1 MTKYFLDGID
11 DNVTVWEIGSL
22 FRSLTGSKW
31 NINVSFS
38 PPQSKKY
45 TSISNASLL
54 ARRRLLRATQTFK
67 KPGHPLNFTLSG
79 TSHWEVK
86 TIGQCPI
93 GDGYSKKQEFGQ
105 FCFVFTTP
113 DGITVYLPQFELAR
127 ILFFHGGYLSR
138 TAIESDCLETDFAV
152 EIDDKDNAVIRVM
165 PCTSYSLSHLNDPTC
180 RNYLSWILLNA
191 DVKGSYR
198 SITKYQRLY
207 GYDTYKYRKWKF
219 QFDPPQ
225 LEQVDLYAR
234 GHYETNSKLFFLY
247 EIDRIENI
255 PNTPFRS
262 VSMEHPEFENTIHG
276 EGHGARPAGGGSD
289 TPTIVHDDIVSNA
302 NIQPATLENERVTI
316 TFKHPFYVAKV
327 TTKEKKRATSHSDH
341 ENSDSQPPISTEEG
355 VADHGLPGG
364 DWATLND
371 ETNYDDIF
379 ENKFK
384 CFLAMINVLIEAHG
398 CVPVSEKVMP
408 LPSEGR
414 CTKHQL
420 STTGEPRSMAIIGL
434 GVDHKTVYL
443 LEVDTSDAEK
453 ALSTQLLVVENQ
465 EDWAKNLD
473 RLQREMLRAS
483 LRWPR
488 KLLEE
493 LCGKDHHIGVNH
505 PQTPSDN
512 KGILPPDSI
521 TGWAGRVYGWMQN
534 L

>member
-1 MTKYFLDGID
+1 MTKYCLDGIG
-11 DNVTVWEIGSL
+11 DNVKVWEVGSL
-22 FRSLTGSKW
+22 FRGITGSQW

-54 ARRRLLRATQTFK
+54 ARRRLLNATQTFK
-67 KPGHPLNFTLSG
+67 KPGYPLKFTLSG

-86 TIGQCPI
+86 TIGECPI
-93 GDGYSKKQEFGQ
+93 DDGYSQRRDSGQ

-113 DGITVYLPQFELAR
+113 DGIAVYLPQFELGR

-138 TAIESDCLETDFAV
+138 TAIESDCLETDFSV
-152 EIDDKDNAVIRVM
+152 ETDHDDNAFIRVM
-165 PCTSYSLSHLNDPTC
+165 PSTSYSLSHFNNPTC
-180 RNYLSWILLNA
+180 RNLLSWILLNA
-191 DVKGSYR
+191 DVRRSYR
-198 SITKYQRLY
+198 SITKYQRLN
-207 GYDTYKYRKWKF
+207 GYDTYKYRKWNF

-225 LEQVDLYAR
+225 LEKVVFSAR
-234 GHYETNSKLFFLY
+234 GHYDQSSRLFFVY

-276 EGHGARPAGGGSD
+276 EGHVARPAGGRSD
-289 TPTIVHDDIVSNA
+289 TPISVHDDIVSNA
-302 NIQPATLENERVTI
+302 NIQPAILENEGVTI
-316 TFKHPFYVAKV
+316 TFKRPFYVAKV
-327 TTKEKKRATSHSDH
+327 TTKERRRATSHSDR
-341 ENSDSQPPISTEEG
+341 ENSDSQPSISTEEG
-355 VADHGLPGG
+355 VADQGLPGG
-364 DWATLND
+364 DWDTLKD
-371 ETNYDDIF
+371 ETNYDAIF
-379 ENKFK
+379 ENKFE
-384 CFLAMINVLIEAHG
+384 CFSAMVNVLIEAHG
-398 CVPVSEKVMP
+398 CVPVSNKVMP
-408 LPSEGR
+408 LPKEGR

-453 ALSTQLLVVENQ
+453 ALSTQLLVVESQ
-465 EDWAKNLD
+465 EEWEKNLD
-473 RLQREMLRAS
+473 RLQRELLRAS

-488 KLLEE
+488 KLLDE

-521 TGWAGRVYGWMQN
+521 AGWAGRVYGWMQN